1 VIGGGG
7 VARLQQRLRCTRRTA
22 GGPPEAGR
30 YPPAM
35 SPPARTTARQSQ
47 GARSREEILDAAEQL
62 MGSRGYAGTSI
73 SALAGASGLP
83 PSSIYWH
90 FGSKAGVLSAVMER
104 GSKRF
109 FAAGYPGPEDQALAP
124 RERLRRLMEL
134 SSTSMRDHAQYL
146 RLFVLLLLGVEGD
159 DTQQDVITRVR
170 DEGRQ
175 LLAAGLTWAYQPWG
189 EAVAQDVCRHVSDL
203 AQALL
208 DGIFLAG
215 EAAGGLPEDL
225 LEQSVAALHAMAE
238 QRHPTG

>member
-1 VIGGGG
+1 
-7 VARLQQRLRCTRRTA
+7 
-22 GGPPEAGR
+22 
-30 YPPAM
+30 M
-35 SPPARTTARQSQ
+35 SPSARATTTHSQ
-47 GARSREEILDAAEQL
+47 GVRSREEILDAAERL
-62 MGSRGYAGTSI
+62 MGARGFAGTSI

-109 FAAGYPGPEDQALAP
+109 FAATHPNADDQALCP
-124 RERLRRLMEL
+124 QERLLRLVQL
-134 SSTSMRDHAQYL
+134 SSASMRDHSQYL

-170 DEGRQ
+170 DQGRQ
-175 LLAAGLTWAYQPWG
+175 LLDLGLVWAYQPWG
-189 EAVAQDVCRHVSDL
+189 EPVAQDVCRRVGDL

-215 EAAGGLPEDL
+215 ETTGSTPEGLIEQAVTVLHTLAEELHPAG
-225 LEQSVAALHAMAE
+225 
-238 QRHPTG
+238 